1 MSKFQKCVKISFGT
15 AEGKFQKGQ
24 AGKDDLNNLFRFK
37 GVSKNGSNVWLH
49 VATFDHITGKY
60 KSRYFVPEEA
70 LEAVAANPELGPKL
84 EQKTKGYIADLKRMR
99 AAIKAKPLKSTFRG
113 KYGFDKDVRQK
124 FWLEH
129 DKGV

>member
-15 AEGKFQKGQ
+15 AEGKFQIGQ

-84 EQKTKGYIADLKRMR
+84 EQKAKGYVADLKRMR
-99 AAIKAKPLKSTFRG
+99 AAIKDKKPRPSSRYDFG
-113 KYGFDKDVRQK
+113 KDIRQK
-124 FWLEH
+124 FWLEN

>member
-49 VATFDHITGKY
+49 VATFQHEQQAY
-60 KSRYFVPEEA
+60 KWRFGS
-70 LEAVAANPELGPKL
+70 LGFKN
-84 EQKTKGYIADLKRMR
+84 DLKRMR
-99 AAIKAKPLKSTFRG
+99 AAIKDKKPRPSSRYDFG
-113 KYGFDKDVRQK
+113 KDIRQK
-124 FWLEH
+124 FWLEN

>member
-84 EQKTKGYIADLKRMR
+84 EQKAKGYVADLKRMR
-99 AAIKAKPLKSTFRG
+99 AAIKDKKPRPSSRYDFG
-113 KYGFDKDVRQK
+113 KDIRQK
-124 FWLEH
+124 FWLEN